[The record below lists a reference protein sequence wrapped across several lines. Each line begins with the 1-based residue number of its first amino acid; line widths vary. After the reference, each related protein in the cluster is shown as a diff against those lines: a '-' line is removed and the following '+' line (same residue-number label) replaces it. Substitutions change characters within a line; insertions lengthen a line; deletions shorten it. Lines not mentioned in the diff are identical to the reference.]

1 MGNII
6 LWKQGKPMAQKK
18 TINFNNL
25 RFEIAEDPEAVD
37 YTVVG
42 DIDEN
47 FRHKDVPRIAHNKIR
62 IHLKDVGNFN
72 SCGIRE
78 WIQLI
83 TDLSKGGALSFYECS
98 VSSIDQIN
106 MVPNSLG
113 GGVVESF
120 FAPYYCQCGQE
131 HIKLINVREHLSTL
145 KQLIAPTFQCDCGR
159 TLEFDALE
167 ESYFQFIVA
176 LPRAG

>member
-1 MGNII
+1 
-6 LWKQGKPMAQKK
+6 MAEK
-18 TINFNNL
+18 TVINFNNL
-25 RFEIAEDPEAVD
+25 RFDIATETDAVD

-47 FRHKDVPRIAHNKIR
+47 FRHKDVPRISRPTIR
-62 IHLKDVGNFN
+62 IHLKDAGNFN

-83 TDLSKGGALSFYECS
+83 SDLAKGGALTFYECS

-131 HIKLINVREHLSTL
+131 HIKLIQVDEHISTL
-145 KQLIAPTFQCDCGR
+145 KQLIAPTFRCDCGR

-176 LPRAG
+176 LPRAV

>member
-1 MGNII
+1 
-6 LWKQGKPMAQKK
+6 MAQKK
-18 TINFNNL
+18 VINFNNL
-25 RFEIAEDPEAVD
+25 RFEIIDDQDSVD

-47 FRHKDVPRIAHNKIR
+47 FRHKDVPRIGRKDIR

-83 TDLSKGGALSFYECS
+83 TEISKLGSLTFYECS

-131 HIKLINVREHLSTL
+131 HIKLINVKEHLSTL
-145 KQLIAPTFQCDCGR
+145 KQLIAPTFTCDCGR